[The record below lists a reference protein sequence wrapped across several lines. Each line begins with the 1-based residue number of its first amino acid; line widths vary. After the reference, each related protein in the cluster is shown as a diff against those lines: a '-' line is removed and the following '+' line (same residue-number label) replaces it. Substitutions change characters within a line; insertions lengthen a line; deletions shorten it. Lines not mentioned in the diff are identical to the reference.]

1 MLRNKSRRC
10 PDMFRP
16 KYKFSYEEIRIIGMV
31 EEILSSLRGS
41 RYSKCKLLFEIIEN
55 RLLHLKWDSD

>member
-1 MLRNKSRRC
+1 
-10 PDMFRP
+10 MFRP